1 VRECQKAIVVG
12 AVEVRGR
19 ASGRVRLQVVPDVSA
34 RSLTGFV
41 RANVAH
47 GAVVLTDAWGGY
59 APLSEMGYR
68 HRSRTQGDPRRASKV
83 LPRIHRVSG
92 NLKTWL
98 RGTHHGVGHT
108 HLQAY
113 LDEFTFRFNR
123 RRVPMAAF
131 QTLLGLGSQQQPT
144 TYKQL
149 YGVESTG

>member
-1 VRECQKAIVVG
+1 
-12 AVEVRGR
+12 
-19 ASGRVRLQVVPDVSA
+19 
-34 RSLTGFV
+34 
-41 RANVAH
+41 
-47 GAVVLTDAWGGY
+47 
-59 APLSEMGYR
+59 M
-68 HRSRTQGDPRRASKV
+68 
-83 LPRIHRVSG
+83 
-92 NLKTWL
+92 LKTWL

-113 LDEFTFRFNR
+113 LDELTFRFNR